1 MIVLFDNFHCS
12 DSTSDDIYWEEEV
25 ETETYIYKH
34 GKNKEPEAYG
44 DHNQIFLFYNQKLPK
59 TLELMPEEYSK
70 SFFFLTTIENIYYS
84 GEIEPNKTKA
94 WQDFLE
100 GTFYLYCSYYLSI
113 LFWIFEIV
121 IFFVKSYF
129 SAKRLLDLDDTGE
142 KLAENHVSNWDEIWN
157 NGIILVEGNDYDY
170 NLQGH

>member
-1 MIVLFDNFHCS
+1 MNKSNGGKNTSFYIPLLINVLFDNFHCS

-113 LFWIFEIV
+113 LF
-121 IFFVKSYF
+121 
-129 SAKRLLDLDDTGE
+129 
-142 KLAENHVSNWDEIWN
+142 
-157 NGIILVEGNDYDY
+157 
-170 NLQGH
+170 